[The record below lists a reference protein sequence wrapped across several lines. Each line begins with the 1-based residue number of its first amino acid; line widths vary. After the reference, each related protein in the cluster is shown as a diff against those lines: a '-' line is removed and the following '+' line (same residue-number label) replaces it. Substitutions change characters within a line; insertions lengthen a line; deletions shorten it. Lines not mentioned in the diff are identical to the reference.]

1 LKKIGFCIIV
11 KNESHVIER
20 CLESVRPIID
30 YVLIV
35 DTGSDDN
42 TVDVINNWIKNA
54 NIPGEVISEAWKNF
68 AYNRSFALSKLREID
83 WIDYALMIDADE
95 TLSYDSNFDANLF
108 KNSLVFDYYDVRTNL
123 GGHLYNRPQLTSNKR
138 EYKYVGVV
146 HEFLELTN
154 AGSRGAVDGFVNIPI
169 QDSNRNR
176 GHNKFLQDIEL
187 LTEAISNEPE
197 GSWLKS
203 RYMFYLAQSYRDS
216 GNPQKALETYLLR
229 AELGYWN
236 EEQYVSL
243 YNAGNLMRDLGY
255 PKDQVIQTYMRANE
269 LIPHRAES
277 LYGVVYYCRMN
288 ALHHQGYIIGKHAI
302 SIPMPQDSLFTETWI
317 YNYALL
323 DEFSIVSFWSGNY
336 KDSLNACEKLLNDGK
351 LPEHYILRVQ
361 QNRQFAIDRM

>member
-20 CLESVRPIID
+20 CLNSVKPIID

-42 TVDVINNWIKNA
+42 TIEVINTWLSNN
-54 NIPGEVISEAWKNF
+54 NILGQVIFEPWKNF
-68 AYNRSFALSKLREID
+68 AYNRTFALSKLREID

-95 TLSYDSNFDANLF
+95 TLSYSEGFDPINF
-108 KNSLVFDYYDVRTNL
+108 KESLTHDYYDVQTNL

-154 AGSRGAVDGFVNIPI
+154 SGSKGYISDFINIPI
-169 QDSNRNR
+169 QDSNRNK
-176 GHNKFLQDIEL
+176 GGNKFLQDIEL
-187 LTEAISNEPE
+187 LKEAISHEDE
-197 GSWLKS
+197 GSWIKS

-216 GNPQKALETYLLR
+216 GNLEMALETYLKR
-229 AELGYWN
+229 ADLGYWN

-243 YNAGNLMRDLGY
+243 FNAGNIMRDLGY
-255 PKDQVIQTYMRANE
+255 PKNEVIQTYMRAHE
-269 LIPHRAES
+269 LLPWRAEA
-277 LYGVVYYCRMN
+277 LYGVVYYCRLN
-288 ALHHQGYIIGKHAI
+288 ALHQQGYIVGKHAI
-302 SIPMPQDSLFTETWI
+302 NISMPRESLFTETWI

-323 DEFSIVSFWSGNY
+323 DEFSIVAFWSGNY
-336 KDSLNACEKLLNDGK
+336 QDSKDVCERLLRENK
-351 LPEHYILRVQ
+351 LPTHYIGRIQ
-361 QNRQFAIDRM
+361 QNIQYAVDRM